1 MQKAACTLCVETVMA
16 IYLFHQTDNA
26 ALYM

>member
-1 MQKAACTLCVETVMA
+1 MQKVACKLCVETVMG

-26 ALYM
+26 VLHM